1 MDLQDKKKKII
12 EKVEKSKSEIISL
25 AQKLVQIPSE
35 NPPGDMKD
43 IATFISDF
51 LNDKGIQHSFFEP
64 ENGKINIVA
73 KIGNN
78 KDKNLVLNGH
88 MDVVPANDY
97 SRWKIHPYSGIIK
110 DGYLYGRGAS
120 DMKGGLTGIIFAF
133 TFLSEIE
140 DYLNG
145 TLTLTLVPD
154 EETGGLLGTNYLLEN
169 KKINPTAAIVA
180 EPSTLELLDIGQK
193 GNIWLKFLVK
203 GLSTHAALSS
213 FAGDNAIIKA
223 CDILNELKKIPY
235 EVEIH
240 IPREINEII
249 QLSREIAARDI
260 GVAEARK
267 IIDSITFNVGT
278 IHGGTKSNIVPD
290 RCIVEIDMRLPVGVT
305 KKEIEKR
312 ISTIFSRYGNSV
324 ETLGINGGD
333 PNYTNPS
340 EEIVQIAVRNIK
352 KYVGLFLGM
361 YIDWTSSDAKHFR
374 RRNIPTIQYGPC
386 YCKGIHGYN
395 ERIKVEDILTATKV
409 YIGTAFDY
417 LVND

>member
-1 MDLQDKKKKII
+1 M
-12 EKVEKSKSEIISL
+12 
-25 AQKLVQIPSE
+25 
-35 NPPGDMKD
+35 
-43 IATFISDF
+43 
-51 LNDKGIQHSFFEP
+51 
-64 ENGKINIVA
+64 NIVA
-73 KIGNN
+73 NIGQGTSN
-78 KDKNLVLNGH
+78 KKLVLNGH

-97 SRWKIHPYSGIIK
+97 SKWTVDPYSGLIK
-110 DGYLYGRGAS
+110 DGYLFGRGAS

-133 TFLSEIE
+133 IFLSQFEAN
-140 DYLNG
+140 LNG

-154 EETGGLLGTNYLLEN
+154 EETGGLFGTNFLLEN
-169 KKINPTAAIVA
+169 NIISPTAAIVA

-223 CDILNELKKIPY
+223 CDILNELKRIPN
-235 EVEIH
+235 EVNIR
-240 IPREINEII
+240 ISQEINEII
-249 QLSREIAARDI
+249 QFSREIAARDI

-305 KKEIEKR
+305 RKEIEER
-312 ISTIFSRYGNSV
+312 VFRIFSKYGNSV
-324 ETLGINGGD
+324 EILGINGGD

-352 KYVGLFLGM
+352 KYVGQFLGM
-361 YIDWTSSDAKHFR
+361 YMDWTSSDAKHFR

-417 LVND
+417 LVDG